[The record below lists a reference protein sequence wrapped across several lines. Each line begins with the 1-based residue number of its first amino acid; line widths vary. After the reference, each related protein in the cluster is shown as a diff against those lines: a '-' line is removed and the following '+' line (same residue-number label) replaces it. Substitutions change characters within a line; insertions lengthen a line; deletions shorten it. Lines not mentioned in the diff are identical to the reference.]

1 MSKLNITLN
10 KNSFVDYP
18 GKITAILFFSG
29 CNLDCW
35 YCHNRHILNQDTGDM
50 PIDEAFKFLSSR
62 VGFLDAVTF
71 SGGEALLN
79 PELTKWMEKAKKLS
93 LLVKLDTNG
102 QLNKEL
108 LNVLSSGLV
117 DYVAMDI
124 KAPKG
129 KYELATKG
137 ADEEAIFKSA
147 EYILNQS
154 VDYEFRTTYMPLLN
168 LGDIEDIAKT
178 IKGAKAY
185 YIQQYRKPQNIK
197 GHIFPDSV
205 SPELIRKAADIAK
218 KYVPNTLT
226 RGI

>member
-1 MSKLNITLN
+1 MSKLKVTLN

-35 YCHNRHILNQDTGDM
+35 YCHNRYILKQDTGDM
-50 PIDEAFKFLSSR
+50 PIDEAFDFLSSR

-102 QLNKEL
+102 QLTKEL
-108 LNVLSSGLV
+108 SRVLSTRLV

-137 ADEEAIFKSA
+137 ADEEDIFKSV
-147 EYILNQS
+147 ELILNGS
-154 VDYEFRTTYMPLLN
+154 VDYEFRTTYMPLLS
-168 LGDIEDIAKT
+168 LEDIKDIAKT

-185 YIQQYRKPQNIK
+185 YIQQYRKPENIK
-197 GHIFPDSV
+197 GYILPDPV
-205 SPELIRKAADIAK
+205 SPELIRKAADVAK
-218 KYVPNTLT
+218 EYVPNTLT